1 MNVAYTKSKTD
12 NKIPAPTIIKSKLGL
27 SSSLSNN
34 LATTNSII
42 KEIIKRN
49 CSPFVILPLMIDPI
63 NNIVAEVTCP
73 LGKEYQVDD
82 SKAFS

>member
-1 MNVAYTKSKTD
+1 
-12 NKIPAPTIIKSKLGL
+12 
-27 SSSLSNN
+27 
-34 LATTNSII
+34 
-42 KEIIKRN
+42 
-49 CSPFVILPLMIDPI
+49 MIDPI